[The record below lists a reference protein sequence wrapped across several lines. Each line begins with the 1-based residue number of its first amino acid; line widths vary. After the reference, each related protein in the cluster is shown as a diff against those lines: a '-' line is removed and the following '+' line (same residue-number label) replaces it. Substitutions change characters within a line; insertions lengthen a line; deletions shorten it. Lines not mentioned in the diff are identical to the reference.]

1 MTTIQA
7 LAAAPAGFLPPA
19 LLAQVRERFH
29 HVDHCPVTG
38 QPRIFLES
46 GGGSLKLKAAI
57 AASAEVSALPDQEGR
72 DNPAS
77 QHLSALIGRAR
88 EDLHLLF
95 GTAAL
100 GPAK

>member
-1 MTTIQA
+1 MTST
-7 LAAAPAGFLPPA
+7 PAFFPAA

-57 AASAEVSALPDQEGR
+57 AASAEVSALPDQGPRSNSAITGR
-72 DNPAS
+72 GLRLDS
-77 QHLSALIGRAR
+77 RITRC
-88 EDLHLLF
+88 
-95 GTAAL
+95 T
-100 GPAK
+100 